1 LALKHHKLVQ
11 VKVDF
16 DHLNDVDLEEAVRQ
30 QNMGGDKQPLLKA
43 LKESSTS
50 YVAFCALGTTIKKA
64 GSKENFYRID
74 HEFCFVDLPGYGFA
88 HVPDEIK
95 EEWSTMIEEYLF
107 HRRNLKG
114 IILIV
119 DARHKPTDDDL
130 MMYEWLLQM
139 QIPHL
144 IVGTKVDKLSNSQRK
159 PNRNQIF
166 EKLRLEAETL
176 FTYFSAKTGE
186 GKKEVLK
193 FVNNNLNK

>member
-1 LALKHHKLVQ
+1 MNLNNSEFICSAASIEDYPRHDLPEIALAGKSNVGKSSLINKVLNRKKLV
-11 VKVDF
+11 F
-16 DHLNDVDLEEAVRQ
+16 T
-30 QNMGGDKQPLLKA
+30 
-43 LKESSTS
+43 SSKPGKTQT
-50 YVAFCALGTTIKKA
+50 L
-64 GSKENFYRID
+64 NFYRID